1 MIISREGDTAG
12 ADRICSVL
20 ITNLYRAAK
29 VTEAIYK
36 DFKKILIQ

>member
-1 MIISREGDTAG
+1 MIISREGDTA
-12 ADRICSVL
+12 

-36 DFKKILIQ
+36 DLKKILIQ